1 MQRNCFLMGN
11 KPLSCSCSNPMH
23 LLCAE
28 KSRSV
33 SQNSFWL
40 KALSSLS
47 LPLSLCL
54 SDIRMCSRLSEHK
67 LWLLPGQHGWQWT
80 RSVIIHSLWH
90 GMRSVIIH
98 GLWHGTRSVII
109 HGLWHGT
116 RSVIIH
122 GLWHGTR
129 SVIIHGLWH
138 WTRSVIIH
146 GLWHW
151 MRSVIIHSLWHW
163 TRSVIIYSVW
173 HWMKSV
179 IIHGL
184 WHWMRSVIIHNL
196 WCWMRSVMIHSLWHW
211 MRSVIIHGLCQFLA
225 TLLDSRHS
233 FACET
238 NHISQ
243 LRIMSWKTT
252 QRTLTCFSPCNCD
265 DNSQSVPLTSSGQV
279 DKTPSTWEGKETS
292 QGSASTS
299 ERPRSNQTLST
310 WEGKETGQGSA
321 STSERHWSNP
331 HTHAYTHTH
340 SHCTD
345 QLGVKDNAAEL
356 KLSEKRNVLHL
367 FLKEE
372 RAAECPMFQGRPF
385 QTQELKREKARK
397 PRVRQVKH
405 RSLSMCASDEEGREL
420 EASCV
425 VVDIFVKTLHLLY
438 ASFKKHLRPLIID
451 VCVLVIRVVCA
462 GGTASTLVFMCRCS
476 TCRLG
481 CSGQPEEVSPG
492 DLSSFCHPAASPS
505 TSVVWSCLICG
516 RSHCQE

>member
-54 SDIRMCSRLSEHK
+54 SDIRMCSQLSEHK

-80 RSVIIHSLWH
+80 RSVIIHGLWH
-90 GMRSVIIH
+90 GTRSVMIH
-98 GLWHGTRSVII
+98 SLWHGTRSVII
-109 HGLWHGT
+109 LGLWH
-116 RSVIIH
+116 
-122 GLWHGTR
+122 WMR

-138 WTRSVIIH
+138 WTRSVIIY
-146 GLWHW
+146 
-151 MRSVIIHSLWHW
+151 SL
-163 TRSVIIYSVW
+163 W

-196 WCWMRSVMIHSLWHW
+196 WHWMKSVMIHSLWHR

-252 QRTLTCFSPCNCD
+252 QRTLTCFFPCNCD
-265 DNSQSVPLTSSGQV
+265 DNSQPVPLTSSGQV
-279 DKTPSTWEGKETS
+279 DKTRSTWEGKETS

-321 STSERHWSNP
+321 STSERHWSNQTP
-331 HTHAYTHTH
+331 
-340 SHCTD
+340 
-345 QLGVKDNAAEL
+345 VV
-356 KLSEKRNVLHL
+356 NVYCHGGS
-367 FLKEE
+367 
-372 RAAECPMFQGRPF
+372 QG
-385 QTQELKREKARK
+385 
-397 PRVRQVKH
+397 
-405 RSLSMCASDEEGREL
+405 EG
-420 EASCV
+420 
-425 VVDIFVKTLHLLY
+425 Y
-438 ASFKKHLRPLIID
+438 W
-451 VCVLVIRVVCA
+451 
-462 GGTASTLVFMCRCS
+462 M
-476 TCRLG
+476 
-481 CSGQPEEVSPG
+481 
-492 DLSSFCHPAASPS
+492 
-505 TSVVWSCLICG
+505 
-516 RSHCQE
+516 